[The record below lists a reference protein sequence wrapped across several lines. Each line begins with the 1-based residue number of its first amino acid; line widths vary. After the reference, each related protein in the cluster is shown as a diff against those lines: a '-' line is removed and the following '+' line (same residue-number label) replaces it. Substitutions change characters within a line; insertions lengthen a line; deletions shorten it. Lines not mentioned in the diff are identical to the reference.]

1 MPIPPSKI
9 YMPNTRP
16 QLRTRSSR
24 LLMLCQIHLSTV
36 DTDRILFSALVY
48 DIVAYRPNVLFTT
61 VDAN

>member
-1 MPIPPSKI
+1 MPIPPSTI
-9 YMPNTRP
+9 HMPNARP
-16 QLRTRSSR
+16 QLRTRGSR

-36 DTDRILFSALVY
+36 DTDRLLFSVLVY